1 MPLHNQTLVG
11 GWGKAD
17 SVIMKVIRYIS
28 YVAAVCLVG
37 IMLVAF
43 FNVLGEKIL
52 HKGIPMSTEIIKYLH
67 VPAVFLCAGYVTL
80 DRGQTNIDLLSQK
93 FPQKAQDIVNIFS
106 FILGAAISAFV
117 GCRGLVQ
124 MSKHIA
130 NHVKSSTTGI
140 GFALWPFSLIF
151 AFGFFL
157 LAFSFLWSI
166 VRVVVPKED
175 LEPAPDA
182 PETEEGGMP
191 A

>member
-1 MPLHNQTLVG
+1 MPLHNQTLIG

-17 SVIMKVIRYIS
+17 SWIVKIIRCIS

-37 IMLVAF
+37 IMFVAF
-43 FNVLGEKIL
+43 FNVLGEKIF
-52 HKGIPMSTEIIKYLH
+52 HKGIPASTEIIKYLH
-67 VPAVFLCAGYVTL
+67 VPAVFLCAGFVTL

-93 FPQKAQDIVNIFS
+93 FPQKMQDIVNVFS
-106 FILGAAISAFV
+106 FLLGAAISAFV

-124 MSKHIA
+124 MSKHLA
-130 NHVKSSTTGI
+130 SHVKSSTTGF
-140 GFALWPFSLIF
+140 GFPLWPFSLIF
-151 AFGFFL
+151 AFGFFM

-175 LEPAPDA
+175 LEPAPEA
-182 PETEEGGMP
+182 EVEEGGEE